1 MNCSTSWSFNFNN
14 DTLQTNIP
22 GNADNK
28 ATCTWWSSLWLS
40 KKTGNSE
47 GCNEHLWAIKSFI
60 ISIGTQPCNLD
71 LSVRSE
77 KSDQYILWDWILLI
91 SVMFLRFLKE
101 SMFYVLG
108 KIIKI
113 GRFRT
118 WMTQTWKIKKKH
130 YAHINNLLIK
140 GRLLEKFSLHKMSAL
155 GLGLGYQN

>member
-14 DTLQTNIP
+14 DILQTNIP

-28 ATCTWWSSLWLS
+28 ATCTWWSSLWLL

-60 ISIGTQPCNLD
+60 ISVGTQHYNLD

-77 KSDQYILWDWILLI
+77 KSDQYILWDWIFLI
-91 SVMFLRFLKE
+91 SAMFQRFVKE
-101 SMFYVLG
+101 NILCFR
-108 KIIKI
+108 KIYKN
-113 GRFRT
+113 RFRT

-140 GRLLEKFSLHKMSAL
+140 GRFLEKV
-155 GLGLGYQN
+155 